1 MQENEMPRRYPP
13 PSLAPL
19 TVSPFTIDDH
29 GKGVLARVLGLKT
42 LPSSVTNDIAY
53 KIACYKAT
61 ATAAPDTTVG
71 NTLAELKE
79 LKKSG
84 GAHDRAVKRLAGD
97 RSGVEYTTHNILQSI
112 ALAVLKGETGA
123 REKLIQAADTRADQ
137 LHQHPRVEAATEA
150 LRYLCGHLRVIFNGA
165 AALELRPTPD
175 KAWHHCRRFAMEVF
189 TIASIDCTDFVD
201 HPSRLTEYLG
211 TDISTD

>member
-1 MQENEMPRRYPP
+1 MPRRYPP

-29 GKGVLARVLGLKT
+29 GKGVLAKVLGLKT
-42 LPSSVTNDIAY
+42 LPSSVTNDIAH
-53 KIACYKAT
+53 KIACYKVT

-84 GAHDRAVKRLAGD
+84 GAYDQAVKRLAGD
-97 RSGVEYTTHNILQSI
+97 RSGVDYTTHGILQSL

-123 REKLIQAADTRADQ
+123 REKLIQAADRRADQ
-137 LHQHPRVEAATEA
+137 LHQHPRVEPATEA
-150 LRYLCGHLRVIFNGA
+150 LRYLCGHLRVIFNNA
-165 AALELRPTPD
+165 AAFELKPTLD

-189 TIASIDCTDFVD
+189 TIAGIDRTDFVD
-201 HPSRLTEYLG
+201 HPGRLTEYLG